1 MLPGNMPGL
10 SGWRCKKGTP
20 ALVRPAGHIMAYMSR
35 FTNRE
40 EASQMELLKQ
50 RILKDGT
57 ELGTEIVKVDS
68 FLNHQL
74 DVGLFM
80 ALGKEIHCRFGN
92 LGVNKILTIESSGIG
107 IAVIT
112 AMYFDLVPVVF
123 AKKTQPSTMTEE
135 FYGAPVKSFTKGTV
149 SIARVAKKYLH
160 PEDRVLIIDDFL
172 AHGEAA
178 AGLCSLVEQAGG
190 KVCGIAAVIEK
201 EFQGGGAKLRQAGYY
216 VNSLSVI
223 TKIENGKIFF
233 KDEAGQGGQA

>member
-1 MLPGNMPGL
+1 
-10 SGWRCKKGTP
+10 
-20 ALVRPAGHIMAYMSR
+20 
-35 FTNRE
+35 
-40 EASQMELLKQ
+40 MELLKQ

-190 KVCGIAAVIEK
+190 KVCGVAAVIEK

>member
-1 MLPGNMPGL
+1 
-10 SGWRCKKGTP
+10 
-20 ALVRPAGHIMAYMSR
+20 
-35 FTNRE
+35 
-40 EASQMELLKQ
+40 MELLKQ

-190 KVCGIAAVIEK
+190 KVCGIAVVIEK